1 MEFSTILIFYILLE
15 ISSSSYQPVIPE
27 YQAVFG
33 GKVVLPCNVSIRTV
47 EEDISIILWYKGD
60 FGVPIYTLDS
70 RKSTLQNAKHF
81 PSTELDSRAHFDVT
95 SKIPRLVLDPVKIE
109 DAGEYKCRV
118 DYRRSRTVL
127 RRLRLR
133 VIVPPNDVIIK
144 DEHGQRMRDI
154 IGPYDEG
161 FYLILICE
169 AEGGSPPPSV
179 TWWRGSTLLDDSYKP
194 TVKGVVR
201 NELTLKNLQRS
212 FLMEVFS
219 CQASNTNLT
228 VPKTSSVILD
238 LNLKPLEVYIIES
251 NRPVSAGQEVKLV
264 CESTGS
270 RPPAHLSWW
279 KDGKKLESYKESVSD
294 DGNITTSLLTFT
306 PSVDDNGKSLS
317 CRADH
322 PSLPNSGIADRWL
335 LNVHYAPILNLA
347 LGANILRSKIKEG
360 SDVYFECN
368 IKANPRVT
376 ELGWIFDGKPLFSNT
391 NPGIIMINQSL
402 VLQKVKKDHRGHYR
416 CIASNS
422 EGEGK
427 SKDVQLEVQYAP
439 VCKEG
444 QKILY
449 GIGRDETVNVSC
461 EVEADPDEVSFR
473 WLLNNTAETVEIR
486 KFTTNGTMSTVK
498 YNPKSMIGYG
508 GLYCW
513 ARNEIGVQKEP
524 CIFRMLPASPP
535 ELVKSCRITNQT
547 TTSFTIIC
555 EPGYDGGLKQQFYL
569 EVYTSADKHLLTNL
583 TSADVPLFDVSNLP
597 SGTAF
602 LLMVYSNNAKGRSNS
617 VALMTSTLH
626 PAERRTADREHP
638 TVSPILGLLI
648 GVVGALVLVAIAV
661 VVVMKVQGKDS
672 DPESNNQ
679 ENGNGCNTP
688 LKKDTDEFIERT
700 VKGPDI
706 IPPNNESQY
715 ISTISG
721 RSEGLERQK
730 PLETIFS
737 SLGTGLSSDIKMSN
751 VRREKYRNND
761 DIIYAEL
768 SLTNVPQ
775 SEVISKFSPSEYA
788 SIDFS
793 KQSTITSPTSLGS
806 EDDTIE
812 VTCESPL
819 VNNLKRKQWKRSDS
833 LLNPTATT
841 PL

>member
-1 MEFSTILIFYILLE
+1 MVELE
-15 ISSSSYQPVIPE
+15 IIPE

-60 FGVPIYTLDS
+60 LGVPIYTLDS

-118 DYRRSRTVL
+118 DYRRSRTVV

-161 FYLILICE
+161 FYLTLICE

-179 TWWRGSTLLDDSYKP
+179 TWWRGSTLLDDNYKP

-201 NELTLKNLQRS
+201 NELTLKNLRRS

-251 NRPVSAGQEVKLV
+251 NRPVSAGKEVKLV
-264 CESTGS
+264 CESSGS

-279 KDGKKLESYKESVSD
+279 KDGKKLESYKDSVSD

-322 PSLPNSGIADRWL
+322 PTLPNSGIADRWW
-335 LNVHYAPILNLA
+335 LNVQYPPILELA
-347 LGANILRSKIKEG
+347 FGASILKSTIREG

-376 ELGWIFDGKPLFSNT
+376 ELGWIFNGKPLFSN

-402 VLQKVKKDHRGHYR
+402 VLQKVKKDHRGYYR
-416 CIASNS
+416 CIASNT

-427 SKDVQLEVQYAP
+427 SKDVHLKVQYAP

-444 QKILY
+444 QKNLY
-449 GIGRDETVNVSC
+449 GIGRDETVNVTC
-461 EVEADPDEVSFR
+461 EVEADPDEVSFS
-473 WLLNNTAETVEIR
+473 WLLNNTAETTEIR
-486 KFTTNGTMSTVK
+486 KFSTNGTMSTVE
-498 YNPKSMIGYG
+498 YTRKSTIGYG

-513 ARNEIGVQKEP
+513 AKNEIGLQKEP
-524 CIFRMLPASPP
+524 CIFRMLRASPP
-535 ELVKSCRITNQT
+535 EPVKSCRITNHT
-547 TTSFTIIC
+547 TTSFMISC
-555 EPGYDGGLKQQFYL
+555 EAGYDGGLKQQFYL
-569 EVYTSADKHLLTNL
+569 EVYNSAVKHLLTNL
-583 TSADVPLFDVSNLP
+583 TSSDDPLFDVSNLP
-597 SGTAF
+597 PGTAF
-602 LLMVYSNNAKGRSNS
+602 LLNVYSNNAKGRSNT
-617 VALMTSTLH
+617 VALTTSTLH

-648 GVVGALVLVAIAV
+648 GVIGALVLVAIAV

-672 DPESNNQ
+672 DPDSNNQ

-737 SLGTGLSSDIKMSN
+737 SIGTGLGSDIKMSN
-751 VRREKYRNND
+751 IRREKYKGNE

-793 KQSTITSPTSLGS
+793 KQTAISSPIPLSS

-819 VNNLKRKQWKRSDS
+819 VNNLKRKQWKRSDIS
-833 LLNPTATT
+833 CNPTATT